1 MNFPD
6 RSTDH
11 LSPQSLASSAAASQV
26 GLQEVW
32 AVLEEAREIGWGL
45 EDRDQ
50 EALGNGSK
58 KDEMAEVEVREG
70 LGLSPEELKA
80 GT

>member
-6 RSTDH
+6 RYTDH
-11 LSPQSLASSAAASQV
+11 PVPPKPGFSRCRLPSWPSRSV
-26 GLQEVW
+26 GSF
-32 AVLEEAREIGWGL
+32 RRGKGDRWGL

-50 EALGNGSK
+50 EVLGDGSK
-58 KDEMAEVEVREG
+58 KDEMAEAEVREG
-70 LGLSPEELKA
+70 LGLSPKELKA